1 MEVWQDYEAAAINW
15 AVYVEEMD
23 IPSGREFFGGK
34 PALGGLDNRKEGV
47 LYSGNEEEIRKA
59 VRELIETCG
68 KKAFCWAQTAPF
80 QGICRRTCPL
90 GAGRGKKHIG
100 IWKKTL

>member
-1 MEVWQDYEAAAINW
+1 MKPQ
-15 AVYVEEMD
+15 
-23 IPSGREFFGGK
+23 PLTGRCMWRRWIFPREGEFFGGK

-68 KKAFCWAQTAPF
+68 KKGFL
-80 QGICRRTCPL
+80 L
-90 GAGRGKKHIG
+90 GADCTIPGDLPAEHVRWVLEEARSI
-100 IWKKTL
+100 

>member
-1 MEVWQDYEAAAINW
+1 M
-15 AVYVEEMD
+15 EEMD

-68 KKAFCWAQTAPF
+68 KKGFL
-80 QGICRRTCPL
+80 L
-90 GAGRGKKHIG
+90 GADCTIPGDLPVEHVRWVLEEARSI
-100 IWKKTL
+100 